1 MLLRFGVANHRS
13 IRDYQE
19 LLLTASKRIH
29 KERLTTPVHVL
40 GEAAVP
46 VAALYGANA
55 SGKSNILEAMAEMQR
70 LVVMSHKGA
79 DATDGIQRHPFA
91 LDDESAAAPTQF
103 DCTFTLEHGGGAGD
117 AEEVYDYGFEVT
129 DTEVVRE
136 WLHRTVRHTRRSTH
150 RLFERETSNGEV
162 RIDFGPQLGGENAAI
177 RGFTRANSLFLSAAA
192 QNNHPQLTPIQEWF
206 AAWRASPAALP
217 LSAQEAAQALS
228 GFEHLGRLKDLLMQA
243 DAGIGGFE
251 FDEEA
256 MRAQIPKSASQWY
269 LEGVLASARS
279 RGGGLVSARSSETVT
294 ELIAKELA
302 RRRSP
307 VRFHHDSS
315 FGPRPL
321 DYDAESRG
329 TRMLVSLLIPALE
342 TLATGGLL
350 VVDELDSSLH
360 PNLARA
366 LLSLFETAD
375 TNPEGAQLIF
385 STHDVALLG
394 SGLLAN
400 DEIWI
405 TEKDR
410 EGASTFTPLTDF
422 RIRSRV
428 DVEVAYRNGRFGGT
442 PNLQDFLLEVGR
454 S

>member
-19 LLLTASKRIH
+19 LLLTASKRIQ
-29 KERLTTPVHVL
+29 KERLTTPVDVL

-70 LVVMSHKGA
+70 LVVTSHKGA
-79 DATDGIQRHPFA
+79 DATDRIPRHPFA
-91 LDDESAAAPTQF
+91 LDDESAAKPTQF
-103 DCTFTLEHGGGAGD
+103 DCTFTLGNGDASGD
-117 AEEVYDYGFEVT
+117 AEEVYDYGFQVT

-136 WLHRTVRHTRRSTH
+136 WLHRTVRQTRTSTH
-150 RLFERETSNGEV
+150 RLFERETSDGEV
-162 RIDFGPQLGGENAAI
+162 QIDFGPQLRGENAAI

-192 QNNHPQLTPIQEWF
+192 QNNHPQLTPIQEWL
-206 AAWRASPAALP
+206 ASNWRCVREAVPLAPAA
-217 LSAQEAAQALS
+217 AANAIASCTHAEQ
-228 GFEHLGRLKDLLMQA
+228 LGELLAQA
-243 DAGIGGFE
+243 DAGIGGVMVVQEIDADSLAETAAGALRDIFTE
-251 FDEEA
+251 LKEDAPTGQLAAVFA
-256 MRAQIPKSASQWY
+256 NFAAS
-269 LEGVLASARS
+269 LEGKRLNLQHCTSL
-279 RGGGLVSARSSETVT
+279 GL
-294 ELIAKELA
+294 
-302 RRRSP
+302 
-307 VRFHHDSS
+307 
-315 FGPRPL
+315 RPL
-321 DYDAESRG
+321 PYESESRG
-329 TRMLVSLLIPALE
+329 TRMLLSLLVPAFDA
-342 TLATGGLL
+342 LAKGSVL

-366 LLSLFETAD
+366 FLSLFETPES
-375 TNPEGAQLIF
+375 NPAHAQLIF

-405 TEKDR
+405 TEKNRD
-410 EGASTFTPLTDF
+410 GASTFTPLTDF

-428 DVEVAYRNGRFGGT
+428 DVEMAYRNGRFGGT
-442 PNLQDFLLEVGR
+442 PNLQNFLLEAGR

>member
-29 KERLTTPVHVL
+29 KERLTTPVDVL

-79 DATDGIQRHPFA
+79 DATDGIQRHAFG
-91 LDDESAAAPTQF
+91 LDDESAAKPTQF
-103 DCTFTLEHGGGAGD
+103 DCTFTLGNGAAPGD
-117 AEEVYDYGFEVT
+117 AEDVYDYGFEIT

-136 WLHRTVRHTRRSTH
+136 WLHRTVRHTRMSTH

-162 RIDFGPQLGGENAAI
+162 RIDFGPQLSGENAAI

-206 AAWRASPAALP
+206 VERWHAIRSAVP
-217 LSAQEAAQALS
+217 LSAQEAAVALTRLGQADRVQ
-228 GFEHLGRLKDLLMQA
+228 ELLVQA
-243 DAGIGGFE
+243 DAGIAGFE
-251 FDEEA
+251 VDEEA
-256 MRAQIPKSASQWY
+256 MRARMPASGAELVRY
-269 LEGVLASARS
+269 IAERLRAAPGRDDRAEEVGKVVAKTLAA
-279 RGGGLVSARSSETVT
+279 
-294 ELIAKELA
+294 
-302 RRRSP
+302 RRSP
-307 VRFHHDSS
+307 LMLEHMTAVGVRRLAYNS
-315 FGPRPL
+315 
-321 DYDAESRG
+321 ESRG
-329 TRMLVSLLIPALE
+329 TQMLLSLLVPALNV
-342 TLATGGLL
+342 LPTGGLL

-366 LLSLFETAD
+366 FLSLFETAES
-375 TNPEGAQLIF
+375 NPANAQLVF